1 MSKFLDTC
9 TVLEN
14 FDDLKDCIICS
25 KTIEELENIKTS
37 AYKSED
43 IKYKARQAVKAITR
57 DKPTIVVINQEDYDT
72 LNRKNLE
79 ITNDN
84 LIIACAERVYL
95 NKREYL
101 GENDKLEFVTYDY
114 LCGLIANTYFH
125 IPVEMLEEHQSDDL
139 YKGYKI
145 VLSSDE
151 ELAKIYSKEN
161 CDNIFDCLIN
171 EYIIINDNEG
181 NFCDVLKWTGD
192 NYKNVYNKNFKSRQ
206 LGVLKPLDI
215 QQRMAFDSIIEND
228 ITVLTGK
235 AGTGK
240 TTIPLAYIMQ
250 ALESGKYKKCYIVYS
265 YETLKNQKTLGY
277 VKGDDLTKKLY
288 SSSLGGILSSKFG
301 DMSEVERLIMSGQ
314 LDIVPTANLRGVE
327 FGEDSIIICTESQN
341 LDTYALK
348 TLIQR
353 CKTGAKLILEGDIL
367 EQCDTSRSVGLFK
380 MIDIFKGH
388 KCFGCIK
395 LKNNYRSE
403 ISELADLL

>member
-9 TVLEN
+9 TILEN

-43 IKYKARQAVKAITR
+43 IKYKARQAVKAIIR
-57 DKPTIVVINQEDYDT
+57 DKPTTVVIKQEDYDT

-114 LCGLIANTYFH
+114 LCGLIASTYFH

-171 EYIIINDNEG
+171 EYVIINDNEG
-181 NFCDVLKWTGD
+181 NFCDVLKWTGN

-206 LGVLKPLDI
+206 LGVLKPLDT

-228 ITVLTGK
+228 ITVLTGR

-327 FGEDSIIICTESQN
+327 FGDDSIIICTESQN

-367 EQCDTSRSVGLFK
+367 EQCDTSRGVGLFK

>member
-43 IKYKARQAVKAITR
+43 VKYKARQAVKAIVR
-57 DKPTIVVINQEDYDT
+57 DKPTTVVITQEDYNT

-101 GENDKLEFVTYDY
+101 GENNKLIFATNDY
-114 LCGLIANTYFH
+114 LCGIIASTYFH
-125 IPVEMLEEHQSDDL
+125 VPVEILEEHQSDDL

-171 EYIIINDNEG
+171 EYVIINDNEG
-181 NFCDVLKWTGD
+181 NFCDVLKWTGN

-206 LGVLKPLDI
+206 LGVLKPLDT

-228 ITVLTGK
+228 ITVLTGR

-327 FGEDSIIICTESQN
+327 FGDDSIIICTESQN
-341 LDTYALK
+341 LDIYALK

-367 EQCDTSRSVGLFK
+367 EQCDTSRSIGLFK
-380 MIDIFKGH
+380 MIDTFKGH
-388 KCFGCIK
+388 KCFGCVK